1 MLNTIHLE
9 ANGKTARVLYQS
21 LPNLRPKPQ
30 LRSITPSG
38 EVVTNRILNGVNPAI
53 DPFQV
58 TVDSF
63 LAEDPELVPET
74 AGEVLDPENLSTA
87 YFDPATPEPSPV
99 ADFHLIDIVYDP
111 AGEEKERRPHVNRQR
126 NLDDIYPVKVGKKMP
141 LENVLTGFVFKQIYQ
156 LVHEDGLTK
165 DFLFEI
171 ARVLQDNHQMA
182 VLGAGPK
189 GNQPLV
195 IREKGGPFRG
205 FLYGETGSGEDEGK
219 YKLLL
224 MLTDQELKRPAAKEE
239 A

>member
-1 MLNTIHLE
+1 MINTIHLE

-30 LRSITPSG
+30 MRSITPTG
-38 EVVTNRILNGVNPAI
+38 EVVTNRVLNGVNPAV
-53 DPFQV
+53 DPFQL
-58 TVDSF
+58 TVESF
-63 LAEDPELVPET
+63 LTEDPELVPEE
-74 AGEVLDPENLSTA
+74 AGELLDAETLSTA
-87 YFDPATPEPSPV
+87 YFDPEQSEPVPV
-99 ADFHLIDIVYDP
+99 ADFNLIDIVYDS

-141 LENVLTGFVFKQIYQ
+141 IETALTGFVFKQIYQ

-171 ARVLQDNHQMA
+171 ARELDEGNEMA
-182 VLGAGPK
+182 LLGAGPK

-195 IREKGGPFRG
+195 IRDKGGPFRG
-205 FLYGETGSGEDEGK
+205 FLYGETGSGEDDGK

-224 MLTDQELKRPAAKEE
+224 MLTDQELKRPAAKED